1 MSPAGLRPALLLL
14 AAARLTIN
22 TAHRLTS
29 PFLPVIARGL
39 GIPLEEAGALVAARS
54 AAAMA
59 TPAVVVAN
67 RARQRRRVIQIG
79 IVMFVV
85 GAVVTAATNVFVG
98 ALVGFALMGL
108 GKAVFDVSGQA
119 YLADRT
125 SYEVRA
131 RYLGLFEVT
140 WAGGFLIGAPVAGF
154 LIDRF
159 GWEAAFWFTATL
171 AAVAVLAS
179 TRLLDLDSGAAG
191 ERGALRFDRS
201 GAALI
206 TAAGLLSAASEF
218 VAVVLGA
225 WLEDAFAIALGAI
238 AGLAALI
245 GIAELSGS
253 SLTALIT
260 DRLGKRRAVIVG
272 LIVAAFGYAGMGLAQ
287 NQLVLGIV
295 MAAIAFAGFEFTI
308 VSTFPLASEA
318 APHARARFLAWL
330 VVTINAGRTVAA
342 FLGTRLFVAVGFG
355 ANVALAI
362 GLNMVAIGLMVAL
375 VREAEP
381 TQVLDSTD

>member
-1 MSPAGLRPALLLL
+1 M
-14 AAARLTIN
+14 
-22 TAHRLTS
+22 
-29 PFLPVIARGL
+29 
-39 GIPLEEAGALVAARS
+39 EEAGALVAARS

-179 TRLLDLDSGAAG
+179 TRLLDIDSGAAG